1 MIIDSV
7 LTSSDIHS
15 PVWKK
20 IEVWAES
27 RLVAYHKKLEI
38 KADMEET
45 SSLRG
50 SIKELR
56 SLLQLGKPVVPPHV
70 SDTANDSIPSVIF

>member
-1 MIIDSV
+1 MIIEPV
-7 LTSSDIHS
+7 LASSDIHS
-15 PVWKK
+15 PTWKK
-20 IEVWAES
+20 IEMWAES
-27 RLVAYHKKLEI
+27 RLAACHKKLEI

-56 SLLQLGKPVVPPHV
+56 SLLQLGKTVVPPQGI
-70 SDTANDSIPSVIF
+70 DTANESAHSALF